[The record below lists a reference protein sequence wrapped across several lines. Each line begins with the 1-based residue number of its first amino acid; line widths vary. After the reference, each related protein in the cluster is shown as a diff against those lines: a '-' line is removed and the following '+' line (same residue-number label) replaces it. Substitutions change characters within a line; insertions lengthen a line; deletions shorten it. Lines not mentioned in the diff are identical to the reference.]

1 MVASLLTALGAA
13 VVPASTAVLL
23 LAALLLVG
31 YSLLPVRLGRASGR
45 WTAPLALAVGALATG
60 WVTFVVGSLISTR
73 AGVAAAMLLM
83 LQGLRA
89 APRGWAGLR
98 GCGRHLTSLV
108 RAGPVAAT
116 ATGLLL
122 LALLPQLAIPI
133 VDSDGLR
140 YHLALPKLYLLSG
153 HIQFYPFDVTGAFP
167 QTAEM
172 LYLLGLFAAG
182 GAVAKW
188 LHAGFFV
195 ATLATLALTVHSGR
209 RSRTAAML
217 APLLLAASPVV
228 LAPAGAAFV
237 DHVSL
242 FGIAAAALLVV
253 RRRSPLA
260 GWPLALAVAAKLTSA
275 PAVAALGLAA
285 LVSAGPGRRW
295 RTLGWLA
302 APVALAW
309 APFALRNVVH
319 TGDPFFPVGYGLVG
333 RAVPGLRDGAHEF
346 AVRYH
351 ADVPGYLGIA
361 WGQST
366 ARQPDEVVGWHHLLG
381 LIAVVVALRQR
392 RARTWVL
399 LIVAYAWLGMWFRP
413 PSRYLLPALW
423 GLAACEALALGRL
436 SRRWAQTLTLVA
448 VAPAAWWAV
457 EVSSQASR
465 PWDYLLGREER
476 AAYLARAVP
485 GWRAARVASEVAGE
499 GRVMALDF
507 PAAYYLDRPW
517 IIEGVLNEPPLLTW
531 VRQARTAW
539 ELLARLEAGRVS
551 VLVVTPGYGGGTPRS
566 LQVLGTN
573 VREVQVLGE
582 LRRRLELVTTL
593 DGVDV
598 YRVPQ
603 LDIRSAA
610 RRTVDQ
616 TTPEAAAA
624 PPSAPR
630 REPTIR

>member
-23 LAALLLVG
+23 IAALLMVG
-31 YSLLPVRLGRASGR
+31 FSLLPARLGRASGR

-60 WVTFVVGSLISTR
+60 WVTFVVGSLVSTG
-73 AGVAAAMLLM
+73 AGVAAAVLLM

-89 APRGWAGLR
+89 APRAWTGLR
-98 GCGRHLTSLV
+98 GCVRHLASLV
-108 RAGPVAAT
+108 KAGPVAAT

-153 HIQFYPFDVTGAFP
+153 HIQLYPFDLTGAFP
-167 QTAEM
+167 EAAEM
-172 LYLLGLFAAG
+172 LYLLGLVAAG
-182 GAVAKW
+182 GMVAKW

-195 ATLATLALTVHSGR
+195 ASLSALALTVHSGR

-242 FGIAAAALLVV
+242 FGTAAAALLVA
-253 RRRSPLA
+253 RRRSSLA
-260 GWPLALAVAAKLTSA
+260 GWPLALAVATKLTSV

-285 LVSAGPGRRW
+285 LVGAGRGRRW
-295 RTLGWLA
+295 RTLGCLA
-302 APVALAW
+302 APVVLAW

-319 TGDPFFPVGYGLVG
+319 TGDPFFPVGYSLVG

-361 WGQST
+361 WGQSA

-381 LIAVVVALRQR
+381 LVAVVVTVRHRQ
-392 RARTWVL
+392 ARTWVL
-399 LIVAYAWLGMWFRP
+399 LIVAYACLGMWFRP

-436 SRRWAQTLTLVA
+436 PRRWAQVLTLVG

-457 EVSSQASR
+457 EVTSQACR
-465 PWDYLLGREER
+465 PWDYLLGRQER

-485 GWRAARVASEVAGE
+485 GWRAAGVASEVAGR
-499 GRVMALDF
+499 GRIMALDF
-507 PAAYYLDRPW
+507 PAAFYLDRPW
-517 IIEGVLNEPPLLTW
+517 IVEGVLNEPPLLTW
-531 VRQARTAW
+531 VRQARTAGN
-539 ELLARLEAGRVS
+539 LLARLEAEGVS

-566 LQVLGTN
+566 VLALGTN

-582 LRRRLELVTTL
+582 LRRRLELVTTV

-598 YRVPQ
+598 YRVPR
-603 LDIRSAA
+603 LDGRSAEA
-610 RRTVDQ
+610 R
-616 TTPEAAAA
+616 TTSGTAVTR
-624 PPSAPR
+624 PSAPGR
-630 REPTIR
+630 APTTQ